1 MSSFKFLPSQSGSM
15 AETQQAFWGQLS
27 STASAQARDT
37 VTDAVSMHT
46 LVLALVA
53 LGTAVALTHLLLLS
67 KLSTSRLALGE
78 REEESE
84 ANLSQAQREF
94 QEQEEFKRLNG
105 EALDEEVFWSE
116 ARRGK
121 LSLILTCWI
130 GLVVNAALLGFE
142 ALRTSQRSSEEAA
155 SALAVAS
162 ITTVAWIDLLVVT
175 LQAQRADSRFA
186 ALVHI
191 FSLSG
196 LLAVG
201 DILLLT
207 DPSRNLRPNAAGQL
221 APGIWT
227 VYLFSS
233 LVVSAVAFFIA
244 GSLRVGPSLVYSPKP
259 GTIPARPVISSGNGG
274 ASIFSR
280 LYFNHVTSICLLA
293 WKKGSIAPEDLAVLD
308 GPFRAEVL
316 SEEVLRLWNE
326 EKQKRKQTNAPDV
339 QHTSTLHGAWPVF
352 KVLLKANKNLIILQI
367 VLAFVA
373 GGLFYGPA
381 YLTSRLLKYLETLE
395 ENETRPTSAE
405 RLSQGLVYCLG
416 LFASIIVLSC
426 VLAQCWCVTQG
437 RLVGRLRV
445 QITAL
450 LYTAALKRRDVSA
463 ASTPS
468 ASKSSEAKEADKSEG
483 STANAAASP
492 STGAFSSKG
501 QVLTLA
507 TVDSAKVGQMPFN
520 FLMVIVSPAELLVG
534 GSFAIQ
540 LLGWAA
546 VVGFGVSLAV
556 QPLLMLVGKIMV
568 RATTGLQAAK
578 DDRNGLVNEAIKAIR
593 MLKLNAWEG
602 LLAERVLSVRQKE
615 LLEQRKLFLA
625 QVLNSFI
632 FNLIP
637 TLITVVAYGYYT
649 LLQGNVLTPS
659 VGFTASAVLA
669 ELRWSFVNIPTGI
682 NGLFQSL
689 VSLKRIAQYLLKDED
704 DLVPLPP
711 GEPGLV
717 AFQNASVAWP
727 GASTS
732 SPDTDP
738 TEHQGAA
745 RAGSNISKAFKLEN
759 ITVEF
764 QRNGLNLICGRVGA
778 GKTLALLSLLGEC
791 DVQCGRV
798 ICPSTK
804 SDAIPIDHSS
814 GSPIASKEWLS
825 QEQAA
830 YVPQSSFLI
839 NATIKDNILFGL
851 RYVEQ
856 RYEDTIRACGLL
868 PDLKVLQDGDLTEVG
883 EEGVGL
889 SGGQKARVSLARA
902 VYSRAQVLLL
912 DDCLSAV
919 DAETA
924 AHVSRELFLARGQ
937 ASQLADAPL
946 HLMADRTIILVS
958 HQVRLVAPMADQ
970 VMVLEHGRMKFEG
983 SSEKFLRSDL
993 YHGLIEE
1000 SEAHEE
1006 RKEHAPED
1014 VADASLPSG
1023 SAAPSEVPTPAQQ
1036 SPVLKGA
1043 DFDAKKSKEP
1053 EQGDAPV
1060 TSPAADEL
1068 RRAQPAKSAGIKEEA
1083 RAVGA
1088 VRWSIYR
1095 RYLDAA
1101 GGNTVALGILAVYVV
1116 AGFYTIIVGKWLQF
1130 WTQDSIQPIRAHSDR
1145 WWLWTWTVLYGV
1157 QMFLWTLRGVL
1168 YLASLRASKVLFKA
1182 LLTAVLGAPL
1192 RFHESTPKGRILNR
1206 FGEDVA
1212 TMDNDLSMV
1221 VTQSLEAG
1229 LAVVIAFIGSIIG
1242 GGAAPLLVLTLVLSP
1257 LFVLTGVAY
1266 STAARDVRRLASTS
1280 TSPLVTTFADLIS
1293 GAAVIRSFGACAS
1306 GYATMLMRA
1315 EELVRFNV
1323 WAPDLQ
1329 RWVGQVF
1336 SILSAT
1342 LLLIGALATLINPR
1356 VSAAQA
1362 GFAFSFLINVPERL
1376 IHVVFLYA
1384 TLEQRLVAVE
1394 RVVEWADLPKEAPAV
1409 INDFRPPSDWPA
1421 HGQVSVRNL
1430 GARYALDLPF
1440 VLKGLSFDI
1449 PAGTKLGVVGS
1460 TGSGKSTLASCFFR
1474 LIEASEGS
1482 ILIDGLEI
1490 GRMGLKDLRSK
1501 LNIVPQDPDILS
1513 GPLRNTIDPNGQYDD
1528 EALLAALRTVRLVGV
1543 PQRRTRS
1550 ASVAGDSSAFALGD
1564 QIGHDF
1570 SNLDSPISENG
1581 SNLSSGQRQ
1590 LLCLARA
1597 VLWRSKL
1604 ILFDEATSSI
1614 DEETDTALQDSIRTA
1629 FKDSTTITIAHRL
1642 RTVIRQDLLLVLDKG
1657 KVDELDTPHALL
1669 QNRDSRFYRLCRA
1682 AGRAEF
1688 NLLQQMAEEAH
1699 LAREKNAAT

>member
-1 MSSFKFLPSQSGSM
+1 
-15 AETQQAFWGQLS
+15 
-27 STASAQARDT
+27 
-37 VTDAVSMHT
+37 
-46 LVLALVA
+46 
-53 LGTAVALTHLLLLS
+53 
-67 KLSTSRLALGE
+67 
-78 REEESE
+78 
-84 ANLSQAQREF
+84 
-94 QEQEEFKRLNG
+94 
-105 EALDEEVFWSE
+105 
-116 ARRGK
+116 
-121 LSLILTCWI
+121 
-130 GLVVNAALLGFE
+130 
-142 ALRTSQRSSEEAA
+142 
-155 SALAVAS
+155 
-162 ITTVAWIDLLVVT
+162 
-175 LQAQRADSRFA
+175 
-186 ALVHI
+186 
-191 FSLSG
+191 
-196 LLAVG
+196 
-201 DILLLT
+201 
-207 DPSRNLRPNAAGQL
+207 
-221 APGIWT
+221 
-227 VYLFSS
+227 
-233 LVVSAVAFFIA
+233 
-244 GSLRVGPSLVYSPKP
+244 
-259 GTIPARPVISSGNGG
+259 
-274 ASIFSR
+274 
-280 LYFNHVTSICLLA
+280 
-293 WKKGSIAPEDLAVLD
+293 
-308 GPFRAEVL
+308 
-316 SEEVLRLWNE
+316 
-326 EKQKRKQTNAPDV
+326 QT
-339 QHTSTLHGAWPVF
+339 
-352 KVLLKANKNLIILQI
+352 

-381 YLTSRLLKYLETLE
+381 YLTSRLLKYVK
-395 ENETRPTSAE
+395 NGTRPTSAE

-416 LFASIIVLSC
+416 LFASIIALSC

-437 RLVGRLRV
+437 KLVGRLRV

-450 LYTAALKRRDVSA
+450 LYATALKRRDVSA

-468 ASKSSEAKEADKSEG
+468 ASKSPEAKEADKSEE
-483 STANAAASP
+483 STANAAAST

-520 FLMVIVSPAELLVG
+520 FLLVIVSPAELLVG

-546 VVGFGVSLAV
+546 VVGFGVSLAA

-632 FNLIP
+632 FNLMP

-727 GASTS
+727 GPTTS
-732 SPDTDP
+732 SPEIGS
-738 TEHQGAA
+738 TEDQAAA
-745 RAGSNISKAFKLEN
+745 RAGSNISKAFKLRN
-759 ITVEF
+759 LTVEF

-791 DVQCGRV
+791 DVQSGRV

-804 SDAIPIDHSS
+804 SDAIPIDHTS
-814 GSPIASKEWLS
+814 GPPIASKDWLS

-868 PDLKVLQDGDLTEVG
+868 PDLKVLQDGDQTEVG

-937 ASQLADAPL
+937 ASQSADAPL

-970 VMVLEHGRMKFEG
+970 VMVLEHGRMKFGG

-1006 RKEHAPED
+1006 RKEHTSED
-1014 VADASLPSG
+1014 
-1023 SAAPSEVPTPAQQ
+1023 
-1036 SPVLKGA
+1036 GA

-1053 EQGDAPV
+1053 EQEDAPV
-1060 TSPAADEL
+1060 RSPAADEL
-1068 RRAQPAKSAGIKEEA
+1068 RREQPAKSAGVKEEA

-1145 WWLWTWTVLYGV
+1145 WWLWTWTVLHGV

-1168 YLASLRASKVLFKA
+1168 YLASLRASKVLFQA

-1242 GGAAPLLVLTLVLSP
+1242 GGAAPLLVLTLILSP

-1384 TLEQRLVAVE
+1384 NLEQRLVAVE

-1409 INDFRPPSDWPA
+1409 IKDFRPPSDWPA
-1421 HGQVSVRNL
+1421 HGNVSVRNL
-1430 GARYALDLPF
+1430 GARYTSDLPF

-1460 TGSGKSTLASCFFR
+1460 TGSGKSTLAACFFR

-1482 ILIDGLEI
+1482 ILIDGLDI
-1490 GRMGLKDLRSK
+1490 GRMGLKDLRSR
-1501 LNIVPQDPDILS
+1501 LLIVPQDPDILS

-1543 PQRRTRS
+1543 PQRRSRS

-1657 KVDELDTPHALL
+1657 KVDELDTPYALL

-1688 NLLQQMAEEAH
+1688 NLLLQMAEEAH
-1699 LAREKNAAT
+1699 LAREENAAT